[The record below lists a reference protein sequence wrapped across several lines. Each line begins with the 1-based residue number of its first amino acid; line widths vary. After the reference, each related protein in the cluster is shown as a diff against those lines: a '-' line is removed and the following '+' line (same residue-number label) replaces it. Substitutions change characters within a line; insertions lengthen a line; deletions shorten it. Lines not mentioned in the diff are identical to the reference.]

1 MHEEFDP
8 RDYPW
13 VSDDPD
19 VTLRRVQWMWR
30 GCLLLP
36 FLYLIL
42 AFLMDHFWFVHRN
55 DLGLWPFREAQHG
68 VAYGIYAALVLAAQA
83 GMVWVR
89 RQYVD
94 SIIDARLRPPLLS
107 VLIWKRS
114 VRQFICADLISF
126 LALMSFLMD
135 ADWNALTVL
144 CFCSYLLYAQAYPHI
159 TP

>member
-19 VTLRRVQWMWR
+19 VTVRRLHWMWC

-36 FLYLIL
+36 FLYLVC
-42 AFLMDHFWFVHRN
+42 AFLMDRFWFVHRN
-55 DLGLWPFREAQHG
+55 GLGLWPLREVQRWT
-68 VAYGIYAALVLAAQA
+68 AYGLYGILAMAAHLYS
-83 GMVWVR
+83 VWIR
-89 RQYVD
+89 RRYEDAV
-94 SIIDARLRPPLLS
+94 IDARLRPSLLS
-107 VLIWKRS
+107 ILVWKRS

-126 LALMSFLMD
+126 LALVSFLVD

-144 CFCSYLLYAQAYPHI
+144 CFCSYLLYAQAYPHA